1 MVCANSLR
9 HHHHPCLPAAVNSP
23 ILSLVSSTDLTS
35 SHFSL
40 NLLKAI
46 LNNHCRD
53 HQGQIC
59 PSGSKMVLKRKRSDC
74 ELGSVF
80 SSEQRLDSGCFNFN
94 SMSAMDTARRGFF
107 APRVA
112 TPSHL
117 PSRTMK
123 RFRDNRPSEGEVYRK
138 FSQAHFCPFTFSP
151 PARLSS
157 ERTLDVL
164 YSAQR
169 RPHEPQHV
177 QAAQVSRAD
186 APTQAHAQS
195 HYSCQQQR
203 SLHSFWNLPPGPAS
217 SASSLA
223 LSPAPSN
230 VSSPSPAVAPQS
242 VATNCEDC
250 GVGLG
255 DSDGDVMMD
264 VDGYALGLEDRA
276 CGACGKAVCFS
287 CSVSNLGEHRRC
299 LSCAGPRGGVAGSS
313 WFRR

>member
-1 MVCANSLR
+1 
-9 HHHHPCLPAAVNSP
+9 
-23 ILSLVSSTDLTS
+23 
-35 SHFSL
+35 
-40 NLLKAI
+40 
-46 LNNHCRD
+46 
-53 HQGQIC
+53 
-59 PSGSKMVLKRKRSDC
+59 MVLKRKRSDC

-80 SSEQRLDSGCFNFN
+80 SSEQQMDSGCFNFN

-107 APRVA
+107 APRVS

-123 RFRDNRPSEGEVYRK
+123 RFRDNRPSEEQVYRK
-138 FSQAHFCPFTFSP
+138 CSQAHSRPLTPSP
-151 PARLSS
+151 LTRFPL
-157 ERTLDVL
+157 EHTLDVL

-177 QAAQVSRAD
+177 QPAQVSRAD
-186 APTQAHAQS
+186 APTQADAQS

-223 LSPAPSN
+223 LSPAPSSA
-230 VSSPSPAVAPQS
+230 SSPSPAVAPQS

-255 DSDGDVMMD
+255 DGDGDVMMD
-264 VDGYALGLEDRA
+264 VDGYGLGLEDHA

-287 CSVSNLGEHRRC
+287 CSISNLGEHRRC
-299 LSCAGPRGGVAGSS
+299 LSCAAPRSGVAGSS
-313 WFRR
+313 SWFRR